1 MNKVLI
7 VEDDRE
13 IRALLAE
20 HLRDNGYEVVELAD
34 GLHADK
40 CVKEDGIELVLL
52 DLMLPFKS
60 GDQVLRDIRK
70 ITNIPVI
77 IICCN
82 NSIKIILT
90 KICRFIIAVNHCI
103 SRNSE

>member
-20 HLRDNGYEVVELAD
+20 YLRDNGYEVVELAD

-52 DLMLPFKS
+52 DLMLPLKS
-60 GDQVLRDIRK
+60 GDQVL
-70 ITNIPVI
+70 
-77 IICCN
+77 
-82 NSIKIILT
+82 
-90 KICRFIIAVNHCI
+90 
-103 SRNSE
+103 